1 MTNIFHLIFLVKL
14 AKLVGC
20 EENETNNSTTVEC
33 LQNKESK
40 ELLKKEYEVEEYT
53 INFFP
58 FVPTVDQNFL
68 PASPKKMMRHGT
80 IDPSV
85 DVLIGNNAN
94 EGFWSLMYYL
104 PDLMPNKELNDSQK
118 ILDDAEY
125 HKYVHDIFNFHPKR
139 VSSFH
144 LHVHVFISL
153 IFICQSRFPLA
164 SFHLS
169 FDRYKTL

>member
-1 MTNIFHLIFLVKL
+1 MKL

-20 EENETNNSTTVEC
+20 EENERNNSAIVEC

-58 FVPTVDQNFL
+58 FVPTVDQHFL
-68 PASPKKMMRHGT
+68 PASPRKMMEHNT

-104 PDLMPNKELNDSQK
+104 PNLMPNKELNDSQK
-118 ILDDAEY
+118 ILDNAEY
-125 HKYVHDIFNFHPKR
+125 YKYVHDIFKFYPNR

-144 LHVHVFISL
+144 LHTFVFN
-153 IFICQSRFPLA
+153 C
-164 SFHLS
+164 FHLQ
-169 FDRYKTL
+169 F